1 MRRHTTEN
9 NKLKGKRIA
18 SKLHTRLIVTTNK
31 LPLHKVTNYKLLF
44 LCFRIEIITV
54 WNLEIMIII
63 NCFSFICVISLGDIS
78 MYLVSQIHG
87 EINFIVLYNITS
99 SKVGLKT
106 FLQTW
111 LKIQTIGVSKC
122 DVV

>member
-44 LCFRIEIITV
+44 LCFSIEIITV

-87 EINFIVLYNITS
+87 EINFIVLYNQFQSWPKNLPSNVAENTDNRGQQ
-99 SKVGLKT
+99 V
-106 FLQTW
+106 
-111 LKIQTIGVSKC
+111 
-122 DVV
+122 

>member
-44 LCFRIEIITV
+44 LCFSIEIITV
-54 WNLEIMIII
+54 WNLEIMIILVL
-63 NCFSFICVISLGDIS
+63 FVL
-78 MYLVSQIHG
+78 LVS
-87 EINFIVLYNITS
+87 EILACIWY
-99 SKVGLKT
+99 LKFT
-106 FLQTW
+106 V
-111 LKIQTIGVSKC
+111 K
-122 DVV
+122 